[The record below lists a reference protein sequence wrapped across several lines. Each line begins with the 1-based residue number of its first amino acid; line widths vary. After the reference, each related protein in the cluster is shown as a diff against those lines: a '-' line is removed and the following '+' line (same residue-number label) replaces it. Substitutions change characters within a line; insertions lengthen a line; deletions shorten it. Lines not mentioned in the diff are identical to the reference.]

1 MGYEIT
7 AVLSDGFS
15 IGSVRVGTNG
25 SQEVMFGLWFAAYGV
40 SGLPDSDL
48 VRRGWIRPYGPA
60 AEWHRENHPDRSPTV
75 SDLRSMIG
83 IETGHGD
90 RQSGGYLRPRTGV
103 ILQGLRRRPTRC
115 PVLAPIVEFWKDH
128 YGAELSVDLV
138 DQLARSTRTLTP
150 ALVASCW
157 YERMSELEEL
167 FAKARRLG
175 ASCRTG

>member
-1 MGYEIT
+1 MGHEIT
-7 AVLSDGFS
+7 AVLPDGAR
-15 IGSVRVGTNG
+15 IDSVRVGTNG

-40 SGLPDSDL
+40 SGLSEADR
-48 VRRGWIRPYGPA
+48 VRREWLEPYGPA
-60 AEWHRENHPDRSPTV
+60 AVWQRANRPDQPPTV
-75 SDLRSMIG
+75 DDVRSMIG
-83 IETGHGD
+83 IDSGD
-90 RQSGGYLRPRTGV
+90 RDNRCGGYLRPRTGD

>member
-1 MGYEIT
+1 
-7 AVLSDGFS
+7 
-15 IGSVRVGTNG
+15 
-25 SQEVMFGLWFAAYGV
+25 
-40 SGLPDSDL
+40 
-48 VRRGWIRPYGPA
+48 
-60 AEWHRENHPDRSPTV
+60 V

-90 RQSGGYLRPRTGV
+90 RQSGGYLRPRTGA